1 MKKIV
6 IVDGHSILNRAFYG
20 LPDLTNSEGVHTNAV
35 LGFLNIVLKLLEEE
49 QPTHFAVAFDVSQ
62 PTFRHERYE
71 AYKGTRKPMAEEL
84 RQQVPLIKE
93 VLESMGVTILEK
105 PGYEADDVIGTIA
118 ALGEKEG
125 FFVTV
130 LSGDRDLL
138 QLATEKVQIKI
149 PKTKERK
156 TVIESYFAKEVEEV
170 YGVTPEEFI
179 DVKGLQGDTSDNIP
193 GIPGVGEKTA
203 AKIIKEYHTIEN
215 AYAHIEEIK
224 PNKARESLREYYDQA
239 ILSKELATICTQC
252 PVEFQFETAKMGN
265 LFTKEAYEIFR
276 RLEFK
281 SLLKKFEN
289 EPAKVELRVEKVT
302 DLARVEELFEE
313 AYKKEVVGLEVIEE
327 EGECLGVS
335 FSLIKEVSY
344 VMIPE
349 GFLTKEFLL
358 EKVHALC
365 QKQNKISFVNLK
377 RQLEFLEVTE
387 EDTWIYDCM
396 VADYLLRP
404 NQEQH
409 DYDAILKNVLGEM
422 VPTKEELIGKLS
434 LSKALEEKE
443 EAALNFCGYQSYTA
457 LATILPL
464 MEKLKETG
472 MDSLYR
478 EIEMP
483 TLFALYDME
492 KRGIGVEKE
501 QLKNY
506 GEKLGTQIKEL
517 EQKIYQLAGHE
528 FNINSPKQL
537 GEILF
542 EELGLPNGKK
552 TKTGYS
558 TSVDVLEKLIPHHE
572 IIQLILD
579 YRHLAKLKST
589 YADGLAGYIKEDGRI
604 HGKFNQTITAT
615 GRISSTDPNLQNIPM
630 KLPIGREI
638 RKVFV
643 PQKDYVFVD
652 ADYSQIEL
660 RLLAHLSEDESLIQ
674 AFRDNQDI
682 HATTAA
688 KVCHVPIE
696 QVTKEQ
702 RRDAKA
708 VNFGI
713 IYGISAFGL
722 SRDLNISRKQAQEY
736 IDQYFETYGSIK
748 AYLDGMVEEA
758 KNTGK
763 SVTMFGR
770 IRPIPEISSSNFMQ
784 RNFGERIAM
793 NSPIQ
798 GGAADIMKIAMFRVN
813 MRLKKQNMK
822 SRLILQVHD
831 ELLVEA
837 HKDEVEEVVA
847 LVKEEMM
854 HAADLKVPL
863 LVEACVGNDWYEAK

>member
-1 MKKIV
+1 M
-6 IVDGHSILNRAFYG
+6 
-20 LPDLTNSEGVHTNAV
+20 
-35 LGFLNIVLKLLEEE
+35 
-49 QPTHFAVAFDVSQ
+49 
-62 PTFRHERYE
+62 
-71 AYKGTRKPMAEEL
+71 
-84 RQQVPLIKE
+84 
-93 VLESMGVTILEK
+93 
-105 PGYEADDVIGTIA
+105 
-118 ALGEKEG
+118 
-125 FFVTV
+125 
-130 LSGDRDLL
+130 
-138 QLATEKVQIKI
+138 
-149 PKTKERK
+149 
-156 TVIESYFAKEVEEV
+156 
-170 YGVTPEEFI
+170 
-179 DVKGLQGDTSDNIP
+179 
-193 GIPGVGEKTA
+193 
-203 AKIIKEYHTIEN
+203 
-215 AYAHIEEIK
+215 
-224 PNKARESLREYYDQA
+224 
-239 ILSKELATICTQC
+239 
-252 PVEFQFETAKMGN
+252 
-265 LFTKEAYEIFR
+265 
-276 RLEFK
+276 
-281 SLLKKFEN
+281 
-289 EPAKVELRVEKVT
+289 
-302 DLARVEELFEE
+302 
-313 AYKKEVVGLEVIEE
+313 
-327 EGECLGVS
+327 
-335 FSLIKEVSY
+335 
-344 VMIPE
+344 
-349 GFLTKEFLL
+349 
-358 EKVHALC
+358 
-365 QKQNKISFVNLK
+365 
-377 RQLEFLEVTE
+377 
-387 EDTWIYDCM
+387 
-396 VADYLLRP
+396 
-404 NQEQH
+404 
-409 DYDAILKNVLGEM
+409 
-422 VPTKEELIGKLS
+422 
-434 LSKALEEKE
+434 
-443 EAALNFCGYQSYTA
+443 
-457 LATILPL
+457 
-464 MEKLKETG
+464 
-472 MDSLYR
+472 
-478 EIEMP
+478 
-483 TLFALYDME
+483 
-492 KRGIGVEKE
+492 
-501 QLKNY
+501 
-506 GEKLGTQIKEL
+506 
-517 EQKIYQLAGHE
+517 
-528 FNINSPKQL
+528 
-537 GEILF
+537 
-542 EELGLPNGKK
+542 
-552 TKTGYS
+552 
-558 TSVDVLEKLIPHHE
+558 DVLEKLIPYHE

-589 YADGLAGYIKEDGRI
+589 YADGLAQYIKEDGRI

-748 AYLDGMVEEA
+748 AYLDGTVEEA

-863 LVEACVGNDWYEAK
+863 LVEVCVGNDWYEAK